1 MKKFFVFLVLFSA
14 VEVACS
20 KGLETDDDTVVSER
34 FTASDIIDW
43 TYEHQDTS
51 TVNPCSLE
59 GNVVCIKTRA
69 NTYDRAKLHT
79 DKLYQDGTYTWKTY
93 IPEVGEGDMTSVGS
107 WIYCDDQHEVDFEV
121 GYGTAEMRQKAHC
134 SDGQLVA
141 CMTNQAFPYKSGY
154 VPIDPGWHEFTID
167 MDLYDASGKGA
178 MFYEITWSI
187 DGVEKQTLQTQY
199 GTSSATFRIYVSV
212 ENLKFI
218 GSHIASQDNVGKFEW
233 ITFKGHK
240 QQ

>member
-1 MKKFFVFLVLFSA
+1 MKKFFAFIVLFAA
-14 VEVACS
+14 VVAACN
-20 KGLETDDDTVVSER
+20 KGVETDDDTVVSER

-51 TVNPCSLE
+51 TVNPCWLE

-121 GYGTAEMRQKAHC
+121 GYGTAEVRQKAHC